1 MKPQTFLQKL
11 LKLPARLTHWPGNIV
26 LGLVGLVLIM
36 AGAMAWSEPLP
47 GNFRAATLARVSV
60 TAAPSASPEAPTIA
74 PAIVAPTPIP
84 EEWAT
89 NREMGTGIVMGA
101 VALVLIIVV
110 GTLRSIRRK

>member
-11 LKLPARLTHWPGNIV
+11 LNLPARLTHWPGNIV

-36 AGAMAWSEPLP
+36 VVAMAWSEPLP
-47 GNFRAATLARVSV
+47 GYSRAGSLRQISA
-60 TAAPSASPEAPTIA
+60 TAAPSASAEAPTAA
-74 PAIVAPTPIP
+74 PAILAATPIP